1 MHRVEIRREI
11 VERVLARRGRLH
23 LYDSLDP
30 KRTALLVIDMQ
41 NAFVAPGAPIEVP
54 AARAI
59 IAPINRLTAALRK
72 RGVPVIWVLHENQA
86 GGRDWIGF
94 FDAFVAPGRRA
105 EAAAA
110 LAAGA
115 ELQKLFPELETA
127 PSDLRVAKN
136 RYSALIG
143 KSSSLEHE
151 LRQRHI
157 DTLLIAGTKTN
168 VCVECT
174 ARDAMML
181 DYKVVLLS
189 DCTAAL
195 SDDEHR
201 STLENV
207 IQQFG
212 DVLTAERAL
221 AFLFPTGDRGSARP

>member
-1 MHRVEIRREI
+1 MHRVEIRPEI

-59 IAPINRLTAALRK
+59 VAPINRLTAALRQ

-86 GGRDWIGF
+86 GGCDWAGF

-105 EAAAA
+105 DATAA

-115 ELQKLFPELETA
+115 ELQKLYPGLETA
-127 PSDLRVAKN
+127 PGDLRVAKN
-136 RYSALIG
+136 RYSALISG
-143 KSSSLEHE
+143 SSSLEKILKE
-151 LRQRHI
+151 KAI

-181 DYKVVLLS
+181 DYKVALIS

-201 STLENV
+201 ATLENV

-212 DVLTAERAL
+212 DVLSAEAAL
-221 AFLFPTGDRGSARP
+221 CMLDAEIRPAGNR

>member
-1 MHRVEIRREI
+1 MHKVGIRPAI
-11 VERVLARRGRLH
+11 VERVIARRGRLH
-23 LYDSLDP
+23 LFDALDP
-30 KRTALLVIDMQ
+30 ARTALLIIDMQ

-59 IAPINRLTAALRK
+59 VAPINRLTKELRR
-72 RGVPVIWVLHENQA
+72 RGVPVIWVLHENR
-86 GGRDWIGF
+86 GDGRDWAGF

-110 LAAGA
+110 LAAGS
-115 ELQKLFPELETA
+115 ELQKLYPELETA
-127 PSDLRVAKN
+127 PGDLRVAKN
-136 RYSALIG
+136 RYSALISG
-143 KSSSLEHE
+143 SSSLEKT
-151 LRQRHI
+151 LKAKTI

-181 DYKVVLLS
+181 DYKVVLIS

-201 STLENV
+201 ATLENV

-212 DVLTAERAL
+212 DVLTADEAL
-221 AFLFPTGDRGSARP
+221 RVLDLEIRPGKNR

>member
-1 MHRVEIRREI
+1 MHKVEIRSEI

-23 LYDSLDP
+23 LFDSLDP
-30 KRTALLVIDMQ
+30 KRSALLVIDMQ

-54 AARAI
+54 AARGI
-59 IAPINRLTAALRK
+59 VAPINQLAAKLRR
-72 RGVPVIWVLHENQA
+72 RGVTIVWVAHENRA
-86 GGRDWIGF
+86 DGRDWAGF

-110 LAAGA
+110 LAAGSR
-115 ELQKLFPELETA
+115 LQQLWPELEVA

-136 RYSALIG
+136 RYSALITG
-143 KSSSLEHE
+143 SLEKT
-151 LRQRHI
+151 LKDKGI
-157 DTLLIAGTKTN
+157 DTLLLAGTKTN

-181 DYKVVLLS
+181 DFKVVLVS

-201 STLENV
+201 ATLENV

-212 DVLTAERAL
+212 DVRTAEEAL
-221 AFLFPTGDRGSARP
+221 ALLT

>member
-1 MHRVEIRREI
+1 MHQVEIRREI

-23 LYDSLDP
+23 LFDSLDP
-30 KRTALLVIDMQ
+30 RRTALLVIDMQ

-59 IAPINRLTAALRK
+59 VAPINRLTRELRR
-72 RGVPVIWVLHENQA
+72 RGVPIIWVLHENR
-86 GGRDWIGF
+86 GDGRDWAGF

-115 ELQKLFPELETA
+115 DLQKLHPDLETA
-127 PSDLRVAKN
+127 PGDLRVAKN
-136 RYSALIG
+136 RYSAFI
-143 KSSSLEHE
+143 KSDFEKTLGE
-151 LRQRHI
+151 RGI

-181 DYKVVLLS
+181 DYKVALIS

-201 STLENV
+201 ATLENV

-212 DVLTAERAL
+212 DVLTANEAL
-221 AFLFPTGDRGSARP
+221 SFLDLSGSAQAARRP

>member
-1 MHRVEIRREI
+1 MHKVEIRREI

-23 LYDSLDP
+23 LHDSLDP

-54 AARAI
+54 AARDI
-59 IAPINRLTAALRK
+59 VAPINRLTAALRK
-72 RGVPVIWVLHENQA
+72 RGVPVIWVLHENR
-86 GGRDWIGF
+86 GDGRDWAGF
-94 FDAFVAPGRRA
+94 FDAFVAPGRGA

-115 ELQKLFPELETA
+115 ELQKLYPGLETA
-127 PSDLRVAKN
+127 PGDMSVAKS
-136 RYSALIG
+136 RYSAFI
-143 KSSSLEHE
+143 KNDFENK
-151 LRQRHI
+151 LRERGI
-157 DTLLIAGTKTN
+157 DTLLIAGAKTN

-181 DYKVVLLS
+181 DYKVALIS

-201 STLENV
+201 ATLENV

-212 DVLTAERAL
+212 DVLTASEAL
-221 AFLFPTGDRGSARP
+221 ALLE

>member
-59 IAPINRLTAALRK
+59 VAPINRLTSALRK
-72 RGVPVIWVLHENQA
+72 RGVPVMWVLHENQ
-86 GGRDWIGF
+86 GDGRDWAGF

-115 ELQKLFPELETA
+115 GLQKLYPELETA

-136 RYSALIG
+136 RYSAFIRNDFE
-143 KSSSLEHE
+143 KK
-151 LRQRHI
+151 LRERGI

-181 DYKVVLLS
+181 DYKVALIS

-201 STLENV
+201 ATLENV

-212 DVLTAERAL
+212 DVLTAEEAL
-221 AFLFPTGDRGSARP
+221 ALL

>member
-59 IAPINRLTAALRK
+59 VAPINRLTAALRK
-72 RGVPVIWVLHENQA
+72 RGVPVIWVLHENQ
-86 GGRDWIGF
+86 GDGRDWAGF

-115 ELQKLFPELETA
+115 ELQKLYPGLETS
-127 PSDLRVAKN
+127 PRDMSVAKN
-136 RYSALIG
+136 RYSAFI
-143 KSSSLEHE
+143 KSDFEKKLQE
-151 LRQRHI
+151 RGI

-181 DYKVVLLS
+181 DYKVALIS

-195 SDDEHR
+195 SDEEHR
-201 STLENV
+201 ATLENV

-212 DVLTAERAL
+212 DVLTAHEAL
-221 AFLFPTGDRGSARP
+221 DLMDVSRKAAQ